1 MIDPADILGLRGRRV
16 LVTGGSRGVG
26 RAVAL
31 VLTRAGAEVGV
42 AYRSRGQDAEDLV
55 ARVRQLGGR
64 GWSHSG
70 DLRDPEVVARL
81 FDVFEAEY
89 GGVDVVV
96 GNHGVWP
103 ADHVPLARMELDQW
117 RRTLEI
123 NLDGMFLVC
132 REAARRL
139 TAGGRLIVVTST
151 AAQRGEAG
159 HGDYAA
165 SKGALNSLVKGLA
178 EELGV
183 RGITVNAV
191 APGWVD
197 TEMTESVLVGERRA
211 RAIGEIPLGRIA
223 RPEDVA
229 GPVVFL
235 ASELGR
241 HVTGEILN
249 VNGGSVRPG

>member
-1 MIDPADILGLRGRRV
+1 MTGPDDILGLRGRRV

-31 VLTRAGAEVGV
+31 LLTRAGAEVGV
-42 AYRSRGQDAEDLV
+42 AYRSRSRLAQALV
-55 ARVRQLGGR
+55 SEVRELGGR
-64 GWSHSG
+64 GWSSSG
-70 DLRDPEVVARL
+70 DLRDPEVVVRL
-81 FDVFEAEY
+81 FDAFIAEY
-89 GGVDVVV
+89 DGIDVVV
-96 GNHGVWP
+96 GNHGIWP
-103 ADHVPLARMELDQW
+103 VEDIPLARMELFQW
-117 RRTLEI
+117 RRTLQI
-123 NLDGMFLVC
+123 NLEAMFLVC

-139 TAGGRLIVVTST
+139 SENGRLIVITST

-165 SKGALNSLVKGLA
+165 SKGALNALVKGLA
-178 EELGV
+178 EELGP
-183 RGITVNAV
+183 RRITVNAV
-191 APGWVD
+191 APGWID
-197 TEMTESVLVGERRA
+197 TEMTESVLVGDRRK
-211 RAIGEIPLGRIA
+211 RALGEIPLGRIA

-229 GPVVFL
+229 GPVAFL

>member
-1 MIDPADILGLRGRRV
+1 MMGPGDVLGLKGRRV
-16 LVTGGSRGVG
+16 LITGGTRGVG
-26 RAVAL
+26 RAAAL
-31 VLTRAGAEVGV
+31 LLTRAGAEVGV
-42 AYRSRGQDAEDLV
+42 AYRSRREEAEALV
-55 ARVRQLGGR
+55 SAVRDLGGR

-70 DLRDPEVVARL
+70 DLRDPEVVLEL
-81 FDVFEAEY
+81 FDAFEAEY

-103 ADHVPLARMELDQW
+103 VEDVPLAEMALDQW

-123 NLDGMFLVC
+123 NLGGMFLVC

-139 TAGGRLIVVTST
+139 SEKGRLIVITST

-165 SKGALNSLVKGLA
+165 SKGALNALVKGLA
-178 EELGV
+178 EELGP
-183 RGITVNAV
+183 RGTTVNAV
-191 APGWVD
+191 APGWID
-197 TEMTESVLVGERRA
+197 TEMTKTVLVGERRS

-223 RPEDVA
+223 APEDVA
-229 GPVVFL
+229 GPIVFL